1 MDTSQ
6 ATSDHEGE
14 RHRSSPTGESR
25 GSRSQRGG
33 SDDARRSSAVE
44 GRITGWGD
52 EAFTDRRPGK
62 SRTYR
67 SFALRLATRGGEQV
81 LQGEGLKEAITE
93 CGCRV
98 GDTVTVKRLRM
109 IKVPA
114 YRKENGSPIYKDG
127 QQVMWDK
134 WLWSLMRAA

>member
-1 MDTSQ
+1 M
-6 ATSDHEGE
+6 
-14 RHRSSPTGESR
+14 
-25 GSRSQRGG
+25 
-33 SDDARRSSAVE
+33 
-44 GRITGWGD
+44 
-52 EAFTDRRPGK
+52 
-62 SRTYR
+62 
-67 SFALRLATRGGEQV
+67 